1 MWNILEYPA
10 GTVPISTV
18 NADEQ
23 TYVCDLKDSMST
35 AASASLKGSEGLPL
49 GIQVISLP
57 FEDEI
62 VLRLLKEIEQKAN
75 FYEKNKP
82 ILTMNKIL

>member
-1 MWNILEYPA
+1 MRI
-10 GTVPISTV
+10 
-18 NADEQ
+18 
-23 TYVCDLKDSMST
+23 
-35 AASASLKGSEGLPL
+35 PL

-57 FEDEI
+57 FEDET

-82 ILTMNKIL
+82 FLTMNKIL